1 MNAVEAY
8 WKTRRIRWSQRTH
21 EQWALLAEKADAAII
36 ELEEKLS
43 DLKCDIMENPHTDR
57 EDELL
62 AELAAARSVIEAGP
76 YGYDMWKRLSSLAA
90 SENRKQQEL
99 LTVHAKLIALKAQSC
114 ATCKFWT
121 PYSFQ
126 EASGPREG
134 TCAGPT
140 YIEEPAEDF
149 YCKSW
154 EVKT

>member
-1 MNAVEAY
+1 MSIFEAEGRLHAVEAY

-21 EQWALLAEKADAAII
+21 EQWVLLAEKADAAII

-43 DLKCDIMENPHTDR
+43 ALKCDIMENPHTDR

-62 AELAAARSVIEAGP
+62 EELTRMRE
-76 YGYDMWKRLSSLAA
+76 R
-90 SENRKQQEL
+90 
-99 LTVHAKLIALKAQSC
+99 SC

-134 TCAGPT
+134 TCTGPT

-154 EVKT
+154 EEKT